1 MKKTI
6 RIEARD
12 FALFLKENLDRL
24 IEQSNTIAMEELG
37 TVFNNEIQFL
47 SRGRYGYFWDEIE
60 DIDNGFWKPSTA
72 ITIQAIRQ
80 IFGLRDSENILI
92 LPESALGWWIDEL
105 KDYKSPRSNSLR
117 RDRWRNKGKAL
128 KSIPLYNR
136 HIPGVIYLD

>member
-1 MKKTI
+1 MRKTI
-6 RIEARD
+6 RIELRD
-12 FALFLKENLDRL
+12 FAMFLKQNLDGL

-37 TVFNNEIQFL
+37 DVFNNEIQSL
-47 SRGRYGYFWDEIE
+47 SNGKYGYFWDEE
-60 DIDNGFWKPSTA
+60 ADGDNGFWKPSTA

-80 IFGLRDSENILI
+80 IFGLRDCENILV

>member
-1 MKKTI
+1 MRKTI
-6 RIEARD
+6 RIELRD
-12 FALFLKENLDRL
+12 FAMFLKHNLDGL
-24 IEQSNTIAMEELG
+24 IEQSNTNAMEELG
-37 TVFNNEIQFL
+37 DVFNNEIQSL
-47 SRGRYGYFWDEIE
+47 SNGKYGYFWDEEE
-60 DIDNGFWKPSTA
+60 DGDNGFWKPSTA

-80 IFGLRDSENILI
+80 IFGLRNCENILI

-136 HIPGVIYLD
+136 HFPNVIYLD

>member
-1 MKKTI
+1 MRKTI
-6 RIEARD
+6 RIELRD
-12 FALFLKENLDRL
+12 FAMFLKQNLDRL

-47 SRGRYGYFWDEIE
+47 SRGKYGYFWDEIE

-80 IFGLRDSENILI
+80 IFGLQNCENILI

-117 RDRWRNKGKAL
+117 RDRWRNRGKAL
-128 KSIPLYNR
+128 KAIPLYNR

>member
-1 MKKTI
+1 MRKTI
-6 RIEARD
+6 RIELRD
-12 FALFLKENLDRL
+12 FAMFLKHNLDGL

-47 SRGRYGYFWDEIE
+47 SRGKYGYFWDEEE
-60 DIDNGFWKPSTA
+60 DGDNGFWKPSTA
-72 ITIQAIRQ
+72 VAINATRQ
-80 IFGLRDSENILI
+80 IFGLRNCENILI

-128 KSIPLYNR
+128 KAIPLYNR
-136 HIPGVIYLD
+136 HFPNVIYLD